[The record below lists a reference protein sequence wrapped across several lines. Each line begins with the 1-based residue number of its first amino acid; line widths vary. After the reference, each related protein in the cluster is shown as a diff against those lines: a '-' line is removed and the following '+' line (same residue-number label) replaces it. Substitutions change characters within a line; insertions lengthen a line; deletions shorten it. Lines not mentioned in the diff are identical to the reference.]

1 MPRATTRR
9 KQPIREDTF
18 ERVAHTLKAVAHP
31 LRLRIIELLQDKEMC
46 VSDLIQALGTKPAIT
61 SQQLI
66 LMKDR
71 GVLASR
77 RDGSRVYYRVSNPNV
92 VRVIECIRDHCEQQ
106 D

>member
-1 MPRATTRR
+1 MPSVTTRR
-9 KQPIREDTF
+9 RRALRQETLD
-18 ERVAHTLKAVAHP
+18 RVAHTLKAVAHP
-31 LRLRIIELLQDKEMC
+31 LRLRIIELLEDKEMC
-46 VSDLIQALGTKPAIT
+46 VSDLIEALGTKPAIT
-61 SQQLI
+61 SQQLV

-92 VRVIECIRDHCEQQ
+92 VRVIQCIRDHCDQQ

>member
-1 MPRATTRR
+1 MSSATTRR
-9 KQPIREDTF
+9 KRAVRQETLD
-18 ERVAHTLKAVAHP
+18 RVAHTLKAVAHP
-31 LRLRIIELLQDKEMC
+31 LRLRIIELLEDKEMC
-46 VSDLIQALGTKPAIT
+46 VSDLIKALGTKPAIT
-61 SQQLI
+61 SQQLV

-92 VRVIECIRDHCEQQ
+92 VQVIQCIRDHCDRQ